1 MLPGGTQN
9 GTPAFGNAW
18 QFLLKLNRHFPYD
31 PAVLFQGIYP
41 KEMKTCVHT
50 KTEIFMA
57 AQSLSSPVLAGEAGG
72 ETGEAV
78 VPSHSRTLLSN
89 RKGQTTDPSD
99 CANSQNRRDK

>member
-1 MLPGGTQN
+1 MQN
-9 GTPAFGNAW
+9 GTPAFGNTW
-18 QFLLKLNRHFPYD
+18 QFLLKLNRCFPYN

-57 AQSLSSPVLAGEAGG
+57 ARSLSSPVLTGEAGE

-78 VPSHSRTLLSN
+78 MPSYSRTLISN
-89 RKGQTTDPSD
+89 RKEQTTDLSD
-99 CANSQNRRDK
+99 RVENSQNHRDK